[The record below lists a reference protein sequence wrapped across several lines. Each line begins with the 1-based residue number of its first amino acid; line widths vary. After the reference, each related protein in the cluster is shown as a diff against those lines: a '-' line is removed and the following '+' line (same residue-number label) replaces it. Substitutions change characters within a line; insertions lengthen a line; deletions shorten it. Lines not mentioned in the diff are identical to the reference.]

1 MLSHVR
7 LFATL
12 WTAAHHA
19 PLSMGFSWQE
29 YWGGLQ
35 FLLPGD
41 LLNPGI
47 KLLSS
52 VSPALAG
59 GFFTAESPGKLSA
72 KVVVI

>member
-29 YWGGLQ
+29 YWGGLP

-52 VSPALAG
+52 VSPVLAG